1 MIETR
6 LSISDSMKSGFQ
18 LWKKNFQKII
28 VVGLIVY
35 IPTQI
40 CIELISILFDN
51 TLSLDENPE
60 HLRLAN
66 NIYNMIRYFIGSVAL
81 LAILNFIINKIQ
93 NENQDELTIKEIL
106 LIGLNKWPTFIG
118 VGIIA
123 GLKILGYTILLII
136 PGIYKSVRLSFI
148 DCVVASNNNKFKD
161 ECDESEELVKNNW
174 WKVFGF
180 LILMFLL
187 QILLEILFAIPL
199 YFIDSQ
205 IISFP
210 IAVFVSLLET
220 YFIVV
225 RADYF
230 FKINQLK
237 NELVIEIDSIPEN
250 EKFETP
256 TA

>member
-1 MIETR
+1 M
-6 LSISDSMKSGFQ
+6 
-18 LWKKNFQKII
+18 
-28 VVGLIVY
+28 
-35 IPTQI
+35 
-40 CIELISILFDN
+40 
-51 TLSLDENPE
+51 
-60 HLRLAN
+60 
-66 NIYNMIRYFIGSVAL
+66 
-81 LAILNFIINKIQ
+81 
-93 NENQDELTIKEIL
+93 
-106 LIGLNKWPTFIG
+106 IGLNKWPTFIG

-136 PGIYKSVRLSFI
+136 PGIYISVRLSFI

-237 NELVIEIDSIPEN
+237 NEPVIEIDSIPEN

>member
-6 LSISDSMKSGFQ
+6 LSIYDSMKSGFQ

-60 HLRLAN
+60 HLRLVN